1 MNSGW
6 ILKVFMKSSNE
17 DSVYRSDM
25 TALVFMNG
33 TIIECNFCEKE
44 NKNRSFFVNSIEYF
58 PHFLYTIVT
67 GG

>member
-44 NKNRSFFVNSIEYF
+44 NKTRSFFVNSIEYF
-58 PHFLYTIVT
+58 PHFLYNIVT